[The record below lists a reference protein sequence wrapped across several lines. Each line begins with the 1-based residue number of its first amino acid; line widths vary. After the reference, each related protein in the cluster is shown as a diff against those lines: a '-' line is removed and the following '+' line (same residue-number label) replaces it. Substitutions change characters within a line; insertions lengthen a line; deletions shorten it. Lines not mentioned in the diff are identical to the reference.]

1 MIGQLLKKG
10 VFMSGV
16 KKQID
21 KLGRV
26 VIPISYRKFLNL
38 SENSYLNIELQN
50 NSIIITS
57 FESNCVLCGATTDLH
72 SEKPL
77 CAKCIKSIKELN

>member
-1 MIGQLLKKG
+1 
-10 VFMSGV
+10 MSGV
-16 KKQID
+16 KRQFD

>member
-1 MIGQLLKKG
+1 
-10 VFMSGV
+10 MSGV
-16 KKQID
+16 KRQID
-21 KLGRV
+21 KLGRI

-50 NSIIITS
+50 HSIVITS
-57 FESNCVLCGATTDLH
+57 SESKCVLCGATSDLH

>member
-1 MIGQLLKKG
+1 
-10 VFMSGV
+10 MSGV
-16 KKQID
+16 KRQID
-21 KLGRV
+21 KSGRV